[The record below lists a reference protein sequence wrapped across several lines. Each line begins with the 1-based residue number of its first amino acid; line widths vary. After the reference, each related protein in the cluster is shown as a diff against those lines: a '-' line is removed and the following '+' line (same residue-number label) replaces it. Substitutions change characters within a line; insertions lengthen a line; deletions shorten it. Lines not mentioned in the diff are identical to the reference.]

1 MHSSISFHRLTAAC
15 LALFFFLS
23 HTQAQSPQAQHEALR
38 AAIEKSDYGSA
49 INQLQDFR
57 RTSPELFTANN
68 YDYLLAR
75 LSEKSGDRASA
86 AVNYQRVVARQSIL
100 RQYALWHLAQFA
112 RMTGNLTLEREQ
124 LRQLI
129 ATAPESLLRDAAQ
142 ARLGESL
149 FESGDYVEAIYE
161 LRQRSQSKVGPTARE
176 ALALMGRAFLLN
188 KQPQEAREIFQ
199 SLVSQLPDPARP
211 DDFALAG
218 VRGLDEIDSG
228 SVEAAQ
234 KSAPQLAEGE
244 HLRRALIYHFNR
256 EFARARLHYTAIVER
271 YTQSAGVPEATY
283 QIGRS
288 FHQDGHY
295 EDSINFFQKVIEKHP
310 ESASAREALSF
321 LGSAYTRL
329 KRTDEAVASYRR
341 FLEKYADAPN
351 PERPFLNIIDA
362 LRDGGRDTEA
372 LDWIEQTRNRFKG
385 QLPSTLALFSRARVY
400 LTQGAWPRAL
410 ADLEALRTETEL
422 GGTRVPGGTSP
433 TEVAYLRAYVLEQMG
448 RSEDAVKAYLE
459 ISDGRNEYYGG
470 RATERL
476 RALSAD
482 EKARAAVASRLDS
495 LRKEAQQAMSAGQ
508 AEKARLAAQSGLRL
522 TLDAN
527 ITRELLDVAR
537 KAYAALPAY
546 HNLPASKLVPA
557 GRQKV
562 YTEKSDALQS
572 PTLRALADELLF
584 LGLYDEAAPA
594 LAAANNFPDEKA
606 ASKAAK
612 SDESKAVESKAAAA
626 SPSVKTNAAR
636 TGDEAYTLAVFY
648 KRGEMADHAILYAE
662 PLWRNVPRDYLLELA
677 PREMVELLY
686 PAPFSKAINESAP
699 ARGVDSRFILSI
711 MRQESRFRAD
721 AKSVSAARG
730 LMQFIPATA
739 NTIATQLGKQEFRQD
754 DLYLPRTAI
763 LFGSQ
768 YLGNLYK
775 LFPNMPQ
782 AVAASYNGGE
792 DNVARWVARAR
803 SNDADRYVPEIG
815 FAQSKDYVYKIMSNF
830 RVYQQLYD
838 EQLRSR

>member
-1 MHSSISFHRLTAAC
+1 MHSSISLHRLTAAC

-23 HTQAQSPQAQHEALR
+23 QTQAQSPQAQHERLR
-38 AAIEKSDYGSA
+38 AAIERSDYGSA

-75 LSEKSGDRASA
+75 ISEKSGDRASA

-124 LRQLI
+124 LRQLLV
-129 ATAPESLLRDAAQ
+129 TAPESLLRDAAQ

-176 ALALMGRAFLLN
+176 ALALMGQAFLLN

-228 SVEAAQ
+228 SSEAAQ

-271 YTQSAGVPEATY
+271 YPQSTGVPEAAY

-295 EDSINFFQKVIEKHP
+295 EDSITFFQKVIEKHP

-341 FLEKYADAPN
+341 FIERYADAPN

-385 QLPSTLALFSRARVY
+385 GLAATLALFSRARIY

-422 GGTRVPGGTSP
+422 GGTRVPGGTSS
-433 TEVAYLRAYVLEQMG
+433 TEISYLRAYVLEQMG

-459 ISDGRNEYYGG
+459 IPDGRNEYYGG

-482 EKARAAVASRLDS
+482 EKARGAITSRLDS
-495 LRKEAQQAMSAGQ
+495 LRKEAQQAISAGQ
-508 AEKARLAAQSGLRL
+508 ADKARLAAQSGLRL
-522 TLDAN
+522 TLDAS

-546 HNLPASKLVPA
+546 HTLPAAKLVPA

-562 YTEKSDALQS
+562 YTEKSTETQS

-584 LGLYDEAAPA
+584 LGFYDEAAPA
-594 LAAANNFPDEKA
+594 LAAAENFPDEKA
-606 ASKAAK
+606 ASKTAK
-612 SDESKAVESKAAAA
+612 SDESQAVEA
-626 SPSVKTNAAR
+626 SPAAKTNAAR
-636 TGDEAYTLAVFY
+636 SGDEAYTLAVFY

-662 PLWRNVPRDYLLELA
+662 PLWKNVPRDYLLELA

-686 PAPFSKAINESAP
+686 PVPFGKAINDSAP

-739 NTIATQLGKQEFRQD
+739 NTIAAQLGRQEFRQD

-768 YLGNLYK
+768 YLGNLFK

-803 SNDADRYVPEIG
+803 SNEADRYVPEIG

-838 EQLRSR
+838 EQLRGR